1 MKLYFLSLALVCAH
15 NQRMPTIDVIFE
27 RYKRIFVEKKNI
39 HYYYYIIIIII
50 IIIIIV
56 CIYLLT

>member
-1 MKLYFLSLALVCAH
+1 
-15 NQRMPTIDVIFE
+15 MPTIDVIFE